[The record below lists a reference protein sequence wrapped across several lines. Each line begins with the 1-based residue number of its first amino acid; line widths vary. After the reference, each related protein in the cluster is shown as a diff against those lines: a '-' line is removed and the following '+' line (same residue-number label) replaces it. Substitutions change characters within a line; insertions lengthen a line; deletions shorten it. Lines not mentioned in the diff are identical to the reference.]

1 MTKDKSG
8 EPDFRLNK
16 RTCLLS
22 SLSRLCRSWQLD
34 GGLVVSF
41 GRNLVVKFKSQASA
55 NELRNYKSELN
66 RTDLLSVCAFQSCQ
80 LDRMSSQEDLPTLE
94 SSVDDIFSS
103 TYLKPPSKLDLFSIG
118 LTCFVDSRFGSF
130 FITPFVDSS
139 TSAQGQRALYL
150 TRATDSLQVQV

>member
-1 MTKDKSG
+1 MLLILAGARKEGLKNLDVSLVKLTKDKSG

-55 NELRNYKSELN
+55 NELRNY
-66 RTDLLSVCAFQSCQ
+66 
-80 LDRMSSQEDLPTLE
+80 
-94 SSVDDIFSS
+94 I
-103 TYLKPPSKLDLFSIG
+103 
-118 LTCFVDSRFGSF
+118 
-130 FITPFVDSS
+130 
-139 TSAQGQRALYL
+139 
-150 TRATDSLQVQV
+150 